1 MAEESDKFRSFR
13 FACDRCRSHKLKCPQ
28 NPSSTIG
35 ACQRCTRA
43 KAQCTFSPRARPARS
58 AQNASLTQEKAIQEA
73 GRRDGSQSPGAPG
86 PPSPAGAEN
95 PPPQQPDQQGPSR
108 WEPSW
113 GQLDVLGA
121 THQHTF
127 HADAAVA
134 SSDFAAGMS
143 MGSAFMD
150 CSPFA
155 EPPSGP
161 TMHHTPFN
169 FQFDMNQFGDLPD
182 CVGSIEASVG
192 AKGDE
197 DIAMTSA
204 ETSTCP
210 KEDCTKKLTSLAVEF
225 QRHLMLIN
233 SYSTGVASGG
243 GADAQ
248 HWLSTY
254 PIGEI
259 LCLSGDFA
267 SLLKPELYQHGRG
280 ASVSICENDGGRT
293 PPPSGCTQ
301 VGRKERHDT
310 TIGSDVAHRNHP
322 NTPESISSA
331 STPSPTTTISSRP
344 SSSSVSSSTSNGV
357 DTPMALLIL
366 NCYVSMIRI
375 YSALFAHLYAHL
387 GRATAGPGLRSTDP
401 GLKFGE
407 LPAVG
412 DDVSLRT
419 YTAVRLLLA
428 ALQHSEELLDLPD
441 DLRCVLVSAPNND
454 REEAAASSSSSE
466 ASSAGSEAEEQRMG
480 LAERV
485 LGRGGREMIASELA
499 RAVFRQEAQMSAELG
514 GGGLMLLRKNIE
526 GVKTSLRQ
534 RMQL

>member
-1 MAEESDKFRSFR
+1 
-13 FACDRCRSHKLKCPQ
+13 
-28 NPSSTIG
+28 
-35 ACQRCTRA
+35 
-43 KAQCTFSPRARPARS
+43 
-58 AQNASLTQEKAIQEA
+58 
-73 GRRDGSQSPGAPG
+73 
-86 PPSPAGAEN
+86 
-95 PPPQQPDQQGPSR
+95 
-108 WEPSW
+108 
-113 GQLDVLGA
+113 
-121 THQHTF
+121 
-127 HADAAVA
+127 
-134 SSDFAAGMS
+134 
-143 MGSAFMD
+143 
-150 CSPFA
+150 
-155 EPPSGP
+155 
-161 TMHHTPFN
+161 MHHTPFN

-182 CVGSIEASVG
+182 CVGSIEPSVG

-210 KEDCTKKLTSLAVEF
+210 REDCTKKLTSLAVEF

-233 SYSTGVASGG
+233 SYSSGGPSAG
-243 GADAQ
+243 GADAQQ

-280 ASVSICENDGGRT
+280 ASVSICENDGVR
-293 PPPSGCTQ
+293 PPSCTQ
-301 VGRKERHDT
+301 VGRAKERHDT
-310 TIGSDVAHRNHP
+310 IGSDVAAHRNHP

-331 STPSPTTTISSRP
+331 STPSPTTSSSSSRP
-344 SSSSVSSSTSNGV
+344 SSSSVSTSNGV

-407 LPAVG
+407 LPAAG

-441 DLRCVLVSAPNND
+441 DLRCVLAPAND
-454 REEAAASSSSSE
+454 REEAASSSSE
-466 ASSAGSEAEEQRMG
+466 ASSGSEAEQQRLD

-485 LGRGGREMIASELA
+485 GREMIASELA

>member
-1 MAEESDKFRSFR
+1 
-13 FACDRCRSHKLKCPQ
+13 
-28 NPSSTIG
+28 
-35 ACQRCTRA
+35 
-43 KAQCTFSPRARPARS
+43 
-58 AQNASLTQEKAIQEA
+58 
-73 GRRDGSQSPGAPG
+73 
-86 PPSPAGAEN
+86 
-95 PPPQQPDQQGPSR
+95 
-108 WEPSW
+108 
-113 GQLDVLGA
+113 
-121 THQHTF
+121 
-127 HADAAVA
+127 
-134 SSDFAAGMS
+134 
-143 MGSAFMD
+143 
-150 CSPFA
+150 
-155 EPPSGP
+155 
-161 TMHHTPFN
+161 MHHTPFN
-169 FQFDMNQFGDLPD
+169 FQFDMNHFGDLSD
-182 CVGSIEASVG
+182 CAGSIEPSVGG
-192 AKGDE
+192 AKGNE
-197 DIAMTSA
+197 DIEMSA
-204 ETSTCP
+204 TETSTCP
-210 KEDCTKKLTSLAVEF
+210 KEDCTRKLTSLAVEF

-233 SYSTGVASGG
+233 SYSTGA

-280 ASVSICENDGGRT
+280 ASVSICEHDGVR
-293 PPPSGCTQ
+293 PPSCTQ

-310 TIGSDVAHRNHP
+310 IGSDVAHRNHP
-322 NTPESISSA
+322 HTPESMSSA
-331 STPSPTTTISSRP
+331 STPSPTSTSSSRP
-344 SSSSVSSSTSNGV
+344 SSSSVSVSTTSNGV

-387 GRATAGPGLRSTDP
+387 GRSAAGVGLTSRTDP

-407 LPAVG
+407 LPAAG

-441 DLRCVLVSAPNND
+441 DLRCVLNVSAAPND
-454 REEAAASSSSSE
+454 REEAASSSNSE
-466 ASSAGSEAEEQRMG
+466 ASSGSEAEQRLD

-485 LGRGGREMIASELA
+485 GREMIASELA

>member
-1 MAEESDKFRSFR
+1 
-13 FACDRCRSHKLKCPQ
+13 
-28 NPSSTIG
+28 
-35 ACQRCTRA
+35 
-43 KAQCTFSPRARPARS
+43 
-58 AQNASLTQEKAIQEA
+58 
-73 GRRDGSQSPGAPG
+73 
-86 PPSPAGAEN
+86 
-95 PPPQQPDQQGPSR
+95 
-108 WEPSW
+108 
-113 GQLDVLGA
+113 
-121 THQHTF
+121 
-127 HADAAVA
+127 
-134 SSDFAAGMS
+134 
-143 MGSAFMD
+143 
-150 CSPFA
+150 
-155 EPPSGP
+155 
-161 TMHHTPFN
+161 MHHTPFN
-169 FQFDMNQFGDLPD
+169 FQFDMNHFGDLTD
-182 CVGSIEASVG
+182 CAGSIDPSVG
-192 AKGDE
+192 GKGNE
-197 DIAMTSA
+197 DIEMSA
-204 ETSTCP
+204 TETSTCP
-210 KEDCTKKLTSLAVEF
+210 REDCTKKLTSLAVEF

-233 SYSTGVASGG
+233 SYSTGGASTG
-243 GADAQ
+243 GADGQ

-280 ASVSICENDGGRT
+280 ASVSICENDGVR
-293 PPPSGCTQ
+293 PPSCTQ

-310 TIGSDVAHRNHP
+310 IGSDVAHRNHP
-322 NTPESISSA
+322 HTPESMSSA
-331 STPSPTTTISSRP
+331 STPSPTSTSSSSSRP
-344 SSSSVSSSTSNGV
+344 SSSSVSTSNGV

-387 GRATAGPGLRSTDP
+387 GRSAAGVGLSRTDP

-407 LPAVG
+407 LPAAG

-441 DLRCVLVSAPNND
+441 DLRCVLNVSAAPND
-454 REEAAASSSSSE
+454 REEAAAASSSNSSE
-466 ASSAGSEAEEQRMG
+466 ASSGSEAEQQRLD

-485 LGRGGREMIASELA
+485 GREMIASELA